1 MTLDDIEKSIYGGK
15 KGIDEALNSI
25 NHYLSNK
32 KQMMDPQKYIDI
44 QTALKLVNGQYSAI
58 STQFINHISINNRY
72 KSYIKDSIP
81 EIRDFDTRA
90 IAIKIIDVATEDA
103 NKRILNAKES
113 DTKRNRQFEKAEI
126 VKFFNMYFTSLV
138 NLLELYRLF
147 LNMKNIINR

>member
-15 KGIDEALNSI
+15 KSIDEALNSI

-58 STQFINHISINNRY
+58 STQFINHISINSRY

-81 EIRDFDTRA
+81 ETRDFGLTLRVCLTGTLTTAGRFQQVGHSWTNCCMVDLA
-90 IAIKIIDVATEDA
+90 V
-103 NKRILNAKES
+103 
-113 DTKRNRQFEKAEI
+113 
-126 VKFFNMYFTSLV
+126 V
-138 NLLELYRLF
+138 N
-147 LNMKNIINR
+147 